1 MSTSRRTIIE
11 RVEAIFKYID
21 LQNQP
26 FAKSKLKEI
35 GLNPKAAE
43 KWLDLIE
50 YIQSQPK
57 IRVIKTEHN
66 TIIEKLE
73 GKYQAVLRRRIMDQN
88 LSFEDRVQTSE
99 DYLKALYT
107 REQIGL
113 ERFSKEE
120 IKKKKHKKKEK
131 TD

>member
-50 YIQSQPK
+50 YVQSQPK

-73 GKYQAVLRRRIMDQN
+73 GKIQAVLRKRILDQN
-88 LSFEDRVQTSE
+88 LTFEDRVQTSE
-99 DYLKALYT
+99 DYLKTLYT

-120 IKKKKHKKKEK
+120 IEKKKQKE
-131 TD
+131 